1 MAAMWQQLHGVMG
14 LWLLLAVGLAL
25 LSGVL
30 RSARFKGWLG
40 ERLLVSP
47 RFHRCHHGV
56 LSAGEAGCNY
66 AVLLPVW
73 DWLFGTADFNRAAFP
88 HTGDPG
94 ASVALERGGWWRQ
107 QWAGLLRLRQALAK
121 S

>member
-40 ERLLVSP
+40 ERLTS
-47 RFHRCHHGV
+47 RTATHG
-56 LSAGEAGCNY
+56 
-66 AVLLPVW
+66 
-73 DWLFGTADFNRAAFP
+73 
-88 HTGDPG
+88 
-94 ASVALERGGWWRQ
+94 
-107 QWAGLLRLRQALAK
+107 
-121 S
+121 